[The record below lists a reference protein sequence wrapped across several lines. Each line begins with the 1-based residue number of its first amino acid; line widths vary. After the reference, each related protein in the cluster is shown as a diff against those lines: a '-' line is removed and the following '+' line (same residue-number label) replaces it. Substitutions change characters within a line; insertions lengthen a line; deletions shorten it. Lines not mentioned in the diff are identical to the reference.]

1 MVKRQMLVQGAIAV
15 FLITLGLGQLA
26 ATHWRLRGASLVG
39 SSRWAGY
46 GVGLGL
52 LAGGGLIIPATFT
65 VLLWTPLAGVL
76 AVSILLLGRP
86 VQISDGDD
94 LMPGYLLTPHLP
106 QLSLKGKEKTH
117 EAAVCVVP
125 GAGDTKTSF
134 KWRLVQA
141 LLAEGLTILTIDPHG
156 HGDYGHRPLVYP
168 DCLAVIPAA
177 VQFLRAQPGISRVGL
192 AGISLGGAL
201 AIKALAEQSN
211 LGHRLVEA
219 LVVLET
225 PVELNYSDSLFYRE
239 FWNTIYRAPVLSL
252 LREITLR
259 QIRESWYSGGY
270 RSRHNTSELFRLLNP
285 LENIGRLKD
294 IPILLVYSRRDLIA
308 SASQA
313 QAMQQAAPQA
323 TFIESKKA
331 SHVTLTLIPEI
342 NRQVANW
349 LKAQL
354 GQ

>member
-1 MVKRQMLVQGAIAV
+1 
-15 FLITLGLGQLA
+15 
-26 ATHWRLRGASLVG
+26 
-39 SSRWAGY
+39 
-46 GVGLGL
+46 
-52 LAGGGLIIPATFT
+52 
-65 VLLWTPLAGVL
+65 VLLWAPLAGVL
-76 AVSILLLGRP
+76 AVSILLLGGSFIAPLAHPNALFEVEHPAHNGCRP